1 MKRTIALF
9 LALALLSGCADSS
22 AITAEAL
29 KKSKGKYYIGEVEL
43 TAHTDENYEPSINIT
58 QSYSMDFDGNGKKEH
73 FVILRYLDIAPE
85 FIPYETDCCVFV
97 SESGNAELVI
107 PKSIDMRMGII
118 QGDGLKH
125 IVFEGGCNN
134 TTSFFSR
141 YSVKDG
147 KPYKP
152 AIWRVEFSIKSSAQR
167 WFVIDRAVHGNGK
180 IVMPHT
186 LSLYDSKEKLL
197 KVFAS
202 LAEHYFHFKYYDP
215 DTRKDRCKDKVLFN
229 FSPLDTFYKVDRLA
243 SHKSDSKPFQRLLTL
258 LRNYM
263 LMHVSAGD
271 KAAIERVIDMIETDI
286 LRMMKNPNTTQA
298 EVLALRQV
306 MKERIAGIRDKSV
319 TQRIAELTEIINNSP
334 DLF

>member
-1 MKRTIALF
+1 
-9 LALALLSGCADSS
+9 
-22 AITAEAL
+22 
-29 KKSKGKYYIGEVEL
+29 
-43 TAHTDENYEPSINIT
+43 
-58 QSYSMDFDGNGKKEH
+58 
-73 FVILRYLDIAPE
+73 
-85 FIPYETDCCVFV
+85 
-97 SESGNAELVI
+97 
-107 PKSIDMRMGII
+107 
-118 QGDGLKH
+118 
-125 IVFEGGCNN
+125 
-134 TTSFFSR
+134 
-141 YSVKDG
+141 
-147 KPYKP
+147 
-152 AIWRVEFSIKSSAQR
+152 
-167 WFVIDRAVHGNGK
+167 
-180 IVMPHT
+180 MPHT

-263 LMHVSAGD
+263 LMHVAAGD

-286 LRMMKNPNTTQA
+286 LRMMKNPKTTQA